1 MGLEVLAIELALPYH
16 MFISLAGSE
25 LRRVEFSAMINSG
38 RRFLKENGLYV
49 LGSSLAGACLKQV
62 RNRMLARKFG
72 VKKINIGPGSHL
84 RGLSC
89 IQMGED
95 LAAGQGLWLKR
106 SHKYY
111 EQTFSPRIIIGNH
124 VRISHW
130 THIGATNYVEIG
142 DHVLMGSKVVVIDHN
157 HGQYSTDP
165 TSLEIP
171 PSLRPLDHD
180 GKIVIGANVWL
191 CDGVAVLPGSIIG
204 KGCVIAANSV
214 VNGTIPP
221 FTIAAGMPARLV
233 KVFNVKK
240 MSGSSQNDPCSL
252 YDCFSQ
258 LSALCPGAL

>member
-1 MGLEVLAIELALPYH
+1 MSRKKLNLAEI
-16 MFISLAGSE
+16 
-25 LRRVEFSAMINSG
+25 VKNG
-38 RRFLKENGLYV
+38 RQFLKENGFFIVAAELT
-49 LGSSLAGACLKQV
+49 GSFAKQA
-62 RNRMLARKFG
+62 RNRMLARKFH
-72 VKKINIGPGSHL
+72 VKRINVGPRSYI
-84 RGLSC
+84 RGLAS

-95 LAAGQGLWLKR
+95 LSTGPGLWLEAIT
-106 SHKYY
+106 KYY

-180 GKIVIGANVWL
+180 GKVVIGANVWL

-204 KGCVIAANSV
+204 KGSVIAANSV

-221 FTIAAGMPARLV
+221 FTIAAGSPARVV
-233 KVFNVKK
+233 KVFNLKTNEWIK
-240 MSGSSQNDPCSL
+240 PE
-252 YDCFSQ
+252 
-258 LSALCPGAL
+258 